1 MNNNPVVVDTIK
13 KFGMELKSKIKFLFK
28 VLSVPDRGKRKA
40 PAFYIGEK
48 KKRLCRVR
56 SISAVLSGK
65 LMVAKEMRKTVWRR
79 SRGKLAIFPAK
90 EPNPH
95 IIITGASGFGKS
107 TLLKSILREISSNGL
122 PALLFDPQNEHEP
135 LVGEIGGKIYNA
147 RFNSINLLALDG
159 LSIRERI
166 AELSDT
172 LCEVYSLGQIQRAKL
187 SKCLWYCYMNR
198 GAMGM
203 DQRILESEPSLK
215 DLQHELSVFIK
226 NSKSAAERN
235 SLIPILERVRLLA
248 APEPRQCL
256 KISDIRSG
264 INSISFASIGTRE
277 ERLIYITEISKRLYY
292 LMHTSEVVHSP
303 KFYIVIDEAQAI
315 MGESGK
321 NSGMISS
328 IIEEG
333 RKYGFGTIMVVHGLS
348 QLDKA
353 IPANAST
360 IIAFHSAEPTE
371 LAYISRLLS
380 GGDTELARHIGYKI
394 STLKINRAIIKTS
407 SHEISEFELSP
418 TRIRGHRYQ
427 MQESSSIG
435 KVAESLKYP
444 IKESEL
450 ALLESS
456 SAEAAPKIGSAI
468 DCYYGFGA
476 KWFML
481 RKNPSIE
488 HQVCVRQISKILSA
502 DGIANRIIG
511 GPLRPDLAAS
521 MSGMHIAIEY
531 ETGKKGFLES
541 KAMVLSRLLK
551 YDMVAVVVNDS
562 AESRYKRISSKKIIV
577 LPASRMAEMSRIL
590 AKACEHTQQSKS
602 PRKE

>member
-1 MNNNPVVVDTIK
+1 MNNISIIVDTIK
-13 KFGMELKSKIKFLFK
+13 KFGMGLKCKLTFLFK
-28 VLSVPDRGKRKA
+28 APSRLDCGKRKA
-40 PAFYIGEK
+40 PSFYIGEK
-48 KKRLCRVR
+48 KRRLCRIR
-56 SISAVLSGK
+56 SISATLSGK
-65 LMVAKEMRKTVWRR
+65 LIVAKEMHKTVWRR
-79 SRGKLAIFPAK
+79 SHGKLAIFPAK

-107 TLLKSILREISSNGL
+107 TLLKSILREISGNGL

-135 LVGEIGGKIYNA
+135 LVREIGGKIYNA

-203 DQRILESEPSLK
+203 DQRILEGEPSLR

-248 APEPRQCL
+248 TPEPRQCL
-256 KISDIRSG
+256 KIGDIRSG

-277 ERLIYITEISKRLYY
+277 ERLIYITEIAKRLYY

-315 MGESGK
+315 MGESGR

-360 IIAFHSAEPTE
+360 IIAFHSSEPTE

-380 GGDTELARHIGYKI
+380 GGDAEAARLLGYKI
-394 STLKINRAIIKTS
+394 STLRINRALIKTS
-407 SHEISEFELSP
+407 SMEISEFELSP
-418 TRIRGHRYQ
+418 KRLGRPIAMR
-427 MQESSSIG
+427 ESNSLG
-435 KVAESLKYP
+435 KVTESLKYP
-444 IKESEL
+444 IKESEI
-450 ALLESS
+450 AILESPG
-456 SAEAAPKIGSAI
+456 AEELPKIGSTI

-488 HQVCVRQISKILSA
+488 HQVCVRQISRILSA
-502 DGIANRIIG
+502 SGIANRIMG

-521 MSGMHIAIEY
+521 MFGVRIAIEY
-531 ETGKKGFLES
+531 ETGKKKFLES
-541 KAMVLSRLLK
+541 RAMVLSRLLK
-551 YDMVAVVVNDS
+551 YDIVVVVVNDF
-562 AESRYKRISSKKIIV
+562 AEERYGRIRSKKVIV
-577 LPASRMAEMSRIL
+577 LPAGRMAEMPGTL
-590 AKACEHTQQSKS
+590 ATACGHTQQSES